1 MRFRPAMDSW
11 SITLFP
17 IRIRC
22 KMIEC
27 NYGEASNNPLYKFLI
42 ASFPLSTDSVFPNV
56 YKAILSV
63 NEDMNASKFRWLTK

>member
-27 NYGEASNNPLYKFLI
+27 NYGEASNIPLYKFLI
-42 ASFPLSTDSVFPNV
+42 ASFPLPTDSVFPNV

-63 NEDMNASKFRWLTK
+63 NEMNASKFRWL